1 MKSKLFIFC
10 FVFFLNANAQFKTE
24 KIETN
29 QTKTGLTEEELNYAC
44 IEYKKMMQTETY
56 ILNENNARSFAE
68 KVNGAIDFRS
78 VSKNL
83 IKDKESYLK
92 LIESNISKTKFK
104 SIEEMRDAFEKQEAS
119 TKKLMEENKKFYE
132 LLEKTSDE
140 QRFKIFKPLYEHSR
154 KAMFN
159 N

>member
-1 MKSKLFIFC
+1 MKLKLFICC
-10 FVFFLNANAQFKTE
+10 FVICLNANSQE

-29 QTKTGLTEEELNYAC
+29 NQSKVGLTEEEFNYAC
-44 IEYKKMMQTETY
+44 VEYKKMMQTEAY

-78 VSKNL
+78 VSKDL

-104 SIEEMRDAFEKQEAS
+104 SPEEMRNAFEKQENS
-119 TKKLMEENKKFYE
+119 TKKLMEENKKLYE
-132 LLEKTSDE
+132 LLEKANDE
-140 QRFKIFKPLYEHSR
+140 QRFKIFKPFYDHSR
-154 KAMFN
+154 KTMFN